1 MSIVTERFMTAVTSI
16 AEPSV
21 ILRFVFDGL
30 FWVPFTLA
38 VSEIADRIHRRAHAK
53 RMQDAARRRPVRSEI
68 AWSESPMTRL
78 VREAEERK
86 SA

>member
-1 MSIVTERFMTAVTSI
+1 MSIVTDRFMTAV
-16 AEPSV
+16 ADPAV
-21 ILRFVFDGL
+21 ILPVLVGLVFG
-30 FWVPFTLA
+30 VAFTLA

-53 RMQDAARRRPVRSEI
+53 RMREAARRRPIRAEI
-68 AWSESPMTRL
+68 AWPESPMTRL